1 VSASTGKE
9 TTFLDELPAGYG
21 RLQRLTENIKMRTT
35 VRKRAGFTLVE
46 LVVVIMIIGILA
58 AIAAP
63 KIFSTSQTA
72 TQNAARAN
80 LRVVRDALDTYA
92 ASNNGSYPASLT
104 TTPNPLA
111 PYLRGGVI
119 PNCPVGANAGTATI
133 ATGTGTA
140 TAPPATTGTSA
151 YMYDSTNGW
160 FIINDTSGAYSS
172 Y

>member
-1 VSASTGKE
+1 
-9 TTFLDELPAGYG
+9 
-21 RLQRLTENIKMRTT
+21 MRTT
-35 VRKRAGFTLVE
+35 VRRRAGFTLVE

-72 TQNAARAN
+72 SQNAARAN

-92 ASNNGSYPASLT
+92 ANNNGSFPGSLT

-111 PYLRGGVI
+111 PYLRGGNI
-119 PNCPVGANAGTATI
+119 PNCPVGANAGQNSI
-133 ATGTGTA
+133 ATGTGSP
-140 TAPPATTGTSA
+140 TAPPTANGTTA

-160 FIINDTSGAYSS
+160 FIINDTSGTYAS

>member
-1 VSASTGKE
+1 
-9 TTFLDELPAGYG
+9 
-21 RLQRLTENIKMRTT
+21 MRTS
-35 VRKRAGFTLVE
+35 VRRRAGFTLVE

-92 ASNNGSYPASLT
+92 ANNGGSFPPSLT

-111 PYLRGGVI
+111 PYLRGGTI
-119 PNCPVGANAGTATI
+119 PNCPVGSGAGTATI
-133 ATGTGTA
+133 ATGTGTS
-140 TAPPATTGTSA
+140 TTPPTTTGTSA
-151 YMYDSTNGW
+151 YMYDNQNGW
-160 FIINDTSGAYSS
+160 FIINDTSGTYSS

>member
-1 VSASTGKE
+1 
-9 TTFLDELPAGYG
+9 
-21 RLQRLTENIKMRTT
+21 MRTT
-35 VRKRAGFTLVE
+35 VRRRAGFTLVE

-63 KIFSTSQTA
+63 KIFNTSQTA

-80 LRVVRDALDTYA
+80 LRVIRDALDTYA
-92 ASNNGSYPASLT
+92 ANNAGSFPASLT
-104 TTPNPLA
+104 VTPNPLA

-119 PNCPVGANAGTATI
+119 PNCPVGSGAGTATI
-133 ATGTGTA
+133 VAGTGSA
-140 TAPPATTGTSA
+140 TSPPTPNGTSA

-160 FIINDTSGAYSS
+160 FIINDTSGTYSN